1 MVSNEEYIEV
11 RELKDKEVALLHVNY
26 QTSLKNASKRKH
38 KEGVCIKQPVFS
50 YIIWKNMLFSAHP
63 LFI

>member
-38 KEGVCIKQPVFS
+38 KEVCIKQHVFS
-50 YIIWKNMLFSAHP
+50 YIIWKNKLFSAHP

>member
-1 MVSNEEYIEV
+1 VSNEEYIEV

-38 KEGVCIKQPVFS
+38 KEVCIKQLVFL
-50 YIIWKNMLFSAHP
+50 YIIWKNKLFSAHP